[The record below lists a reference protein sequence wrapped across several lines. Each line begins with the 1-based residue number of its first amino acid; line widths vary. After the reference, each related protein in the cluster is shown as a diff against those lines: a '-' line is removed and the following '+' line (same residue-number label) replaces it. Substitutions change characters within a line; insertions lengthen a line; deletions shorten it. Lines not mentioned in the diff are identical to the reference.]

1 MRVITLEDHFGTP
14 MDRGLIPKPV
24 GMRAQML
31 AQLDERLGYSI
42 DEGLL
47 DLGEMRLA
55 HMDRAGIDFQVISL
69 TQPGAQAYDAATAV
83 PLARDAN
90 DRLADACKKHPTR
103 FGGFATLATADPAES
118 VKELER
124 CVTKLGFKGALVS
137 GSTGGEFLDNK
148 KYWGI
153 FECAEALD
161 VPFYIHPG
169 PPHPLAIKAYFE
181 GAVDPMARAAWGF
194 AIDAGTHFLRIA
206 MAGVLD
212 RFPKLT
218 FILGHLGEGI
228 PFVLDRMNSHTE
240 RACKAAGLKKNIKEY
255 MCENVMVTTSGNF
268 AVPSLLCTLMTLG
281 ADRIMFSVDWPY
293 EKNEWGQEYL
303 KQLPISPE
311 DLAKI
316 AHLNAQ
322 RVLKL

>member
-1 MRVITLEDHFGTP
+1 MRVITLEDHFATP
-14 MDRGLIPKPV
+14 MDRGLIAKPT
-24 GMRAQML
+24 GARARML
-31 AQLDERLGYSI
+31 EQLDERVGYSI
-42 DEGLL
+42 EDGLL

-69 TQPGAQAYDAATAV
+69 TQPGAQGYDAATAV

-90 DRLADACKKHPTR
+90 DRLHEAIKKHPTR
-103 FGGFATLATADPAES
+103 FGGFATFATADPAES

-137 GSTGGEFLDNK
+137 GSTRGEFLDDK

-153 FECAEALD
+153 FECAEALG

-181 GAVDPMARAAWGF
+181 GPVDPMARAAWGF

-212 RFPKLT
+212 RFPRLT

-228 PFVLDRMNSHTE
+228 PFVLERMNSHTE
-240 RACKAAGLKKNIKEY
+240 RACKAAGLKKNIKQY

-281 ADRIMFSVDWPY
+281 AERIMFSVDWPY

-303 KQLPISPE
+303 KQLPVSPE

-316 AHLNAQ
+316 THLNAE

>member
-1 MRVITLEDHFGTP
+1 MRVITLEDHFSTP

-24 GMRAQML
+24 GSRAAML
-31 AQLDERLGYSI
+31 AQLDDRVGYSI
-42 DEGLL
+42 EEGLL
-47 DLGEMRLA
+47 DLGELRLA

-69 TQPGAQAYDAATAV
+69 TQPGAQGYDAATAV

-90 DRLADACKKHPTR
+90 DRLYEACKKHPTR
-103 FGGFATLATADPAES
+103 FGGFATIATADPAES
-118 VKELER
+118 AKELER
-124 CVTKLGFKGALVS
+124 CVTKLGFKGALIS
-137 GSTGGEFLDNK
+137 GSTNGEFLDAK
-148 KYWGI
+148 KFWGI
-153 FECAEALD
+153 FECAEALG
-161 VPFYIHPG
+161 VPFYLHPG

-181 GAVDPMARAAWGF
+181 GPVDPMARAAWGF

-228 PFVLDRMNSHTE
+228 PFVLERMNSHTE
-240 RACKAAGLKKNIKEY
+240 RAFKVAGLKKNIKEY

-281 ADRIMFSVDWPY
+281 SDRIMFSVDWPY
-293 EKNEWGQEYL
+293 ERNEWGQEYL
-303 KQLPISPE
+303 KQLPVSPE

-316 AHLNAQ
+316 THLNAE

>member
-1 MRVITLEDHFGTP
+1 MRVITLEDHFATP
-14 MDRGLIPKPV
+14 MDRGLIPKPA
-24 GMRAQML
+24 GARAAML
-31 AQLDERLGYSI
+31 AQLDERVGYKI
-42 DEGLL
+42 EEGLL

-69 TQPGAQAYDAATAV
+69 TQPGAQGYDAATAV

-90 DRLADACKKHPTR
+90 DRLHEACTKHPTR
-103 FGGFATLATADPAES
+103 FGGFATIATPDPAEA

-124 CVTKLGFKGALVS
+124 CVTKLGFKGALIS
-137 GSTGGEFLDNK
+137 GSTRGEFLDEK

-153 FECAEALD
+153 FECAEALG

-181 GAVDPMARAAWGF
+181 GPVDPMARAAWGF

-228 PFVLDRMNSHTE
+228 PFVLERMNSHTE
-240 RACKAAGLKKNIKEY
+240 RACKAAGLKKNIKQY

-281 ADRIMFSVDWPY
+281 SDRIMFSVDWPY

-316 AHLNAQ
+316 THLNAE